1 MVTDHLRRY
10 TRWLVEPIA
19 RALHRLGVTPNGLT
33 VLGFLLS
40 IVNAWLLA
48 TGRLRLAG
56 ALILLFSALDA
67 FDGALARMSGQV
79 TRFGAFLDS
88 VLDRYAE
95 GVLFFG
101 LLICFAQ
108 AGRREE
114 LYLTYVAIIG
124 SQLVSYTRARAEGLG
139 LRCQEGWFTR
149 VERILVLAAG
159 LLLNW
164 LRPVLWLLAI
174 LTNVTALQR
183 MALVYRL
190 TREDPRGGVST
201 TENSGIA
208 NRRETPSSRAP
219 DA

>member
-1 MVTDHLRRY
+1 MLSDHLRRY

-19 RALHRLGVTPNGLT
+19 RALHRLGVTPNALT
-33 VLGFLLS
+33 VIGFLLS
-40 IVNAWLLA
+40 LVNAWLLA
-48 TGRLRLAG
+48 SGRLRLAG

-67 FDGALARMSGQV
+67 FDGALARVSGQA

-88 VLDRYAE
+88 VLDRFSE
-95 GVLFFG
+95 GALFFG
-101 LLICFAQ
+101 LLVYFAL
-108 AGRREE
+108 ADNREG
-114 LYLTYVAIIG
+114 LYLTYIALLG

-159 LLLNW
+159 LLLG
-164 LRPVLWLLAI
+164 LLQPVLWVLAI

-190 TREDPRGGVST
+190 TRSDSPGGT
-201 TENSGIA
+201 GTAAG
-208 NRRETPSSRAP
+208 
-219 DA
+219 

>member
-1 MVTDHLRRY
+1 MLSDHLRRY

-19 RALHRLGVTPNGLT
+19 RALHRLGVTPNALT
-33 VLGFLLS
+33 VIGFLLS
-40 IVNAWLLA
+40 LVNAWLLA
-48 TGRLRLAG
+48 SGRLRLAG

-67 FDGALARMSGQV
+67 FDGALARVSGQA

-88 VLDRYAE
+88 VLDRFSE
-95 GVLFFG
+95 GALFFG
-101 LLICFAQ
+101 LLVYFAL
-108 AGRREE
+108 ADNREG
-114 LYLTYVAIIG
+114 LYLTYIALLG

-159 LLLNW
+159 LLLG
-164 LRPVLWLLAI
+164 LLQPVLWVLAI

-190 TREDPRGGVST
+190 TRSDSPGGT
-201 TENSGIA
+201 GTAGG
-208 NRRETPSSRAP
+208 
-219 DA
+219 